1 MLERCV
7 GVGQCLFAGDR
18 EHFLFSISFSFFF
31 FYNQAS
37 ICHFLAART
46 ENLYWGLD
54 GSKFSGLRSFSI
66 CSISHFDQCLCILTS
81 QQKHSG
87 PRSSVWPSQQTS
99 GKSKPNTAVKRMLNG
114 SSGLTWGAIY
124 ILASTNYEMTTL
136 RCLRD
141 DNSWVSIK
149 CQVNIK
155 KNQQKIK
162 RQVPSL
168 WLDVIWINKAT

>member
-7 GVGQCLFAGDR
+7 GCRSVLVCWRQRTL
-18 EHFLFSISFSFFF
+18 SFFISFFF

-54 GSKFSGLRSFSI
+54 GSKFSRLRSFSI

-141 DNSWVSIK
+141 GNSWVSIK

-155 KNQQKIK
+155 FFFTKNETASAIF
-162 RQVPSL
+162 VT
-168 WLDVIWINKAT
+168 WCDMNK